1 MRVSREEHAE
11 PAARAHL
18 PVLVC
23 LQLAAQV
30 GARDSL
36 RTRNPTSRRLRR
48 KSRDQSR
55 LLVRDDSAAHCLA
68 QRRKAQQILLERS
81 TLAHGL
87 WMHPEPLGAVVL
99 EGEKPQDTPPLDR
112 AKNHCQMPEVLVPL
126 IPHA

>member
-11 PAARAHL
+11 PPARAHL

-23 LQLAAQV
+23 LQLAAQI

-55 LLVRDDSAAHCLA
+55 FLVRDDSAAHRLA
-68 QRRKAQQILLERS
+68 QRRKAQQILLERG

-87 WMHPEPLGAVVL
+87 GMHAETLRAVVL
-99 EGEKPQDTPPLDR
+99 EREKPENTPPLDG
-112 AKNHCQMPEVLVPL
+112 AENHREMTQV
-126 IPHA
+126 